1 MKQRNLTSKTSLKP
15 SIVQN
20 FVFLIL
26 ILTSTFCSQD
36 ITEPDLLQEDFQCEI
51 TPVINNYSRVSL
63 IQAFDEAIIQG
74 IASIDVPN
82 NDGAMGRNKNGYFH
96 VRFQMG
102 ISSQA
107 DYAIYN
113 NNTQALDYA
122 IKAIEYAFEH
132 QLADGSFDYVVPA
145 DLANQTPTDADLT
158 SGVSFFLSSLGL
170 ALNDF
175 DESNWYNSLAITT
188 YKDRVE
194 LLRPKINSAAQ
205 WLLTKKAILETA
217 DQNAPNRLF
226 FNGLAF
232 YSLGKWLNDENLK
245 TVGVSFAYLGISKKK
260 PQGYFLEGNGW
271 DSSYQGVALN
281 VGFNLYSIIPN
292 NIDLKTVLWDCLS
305 CASNWQKSRILE
317 SGEISTKG
325 NVRVY
330 PGGESFLGQEKQVDW
345 IKSMVAMFVMGFYGN
360 DISYTTKAN
369 EIKGFYN

>member
-1 MKQRNLTSKTSLKP
+1 MAEIQIDKLK
-15 SIVQN
+15 SIFIKVHK
-20 FVFLIL
+20 LMLSIL
-26 ILTSTFCSQD
+26 ILTSISCSVD
-36 ITEPDLLQEDFQCEI
+36 KTVSDLLQGDFQCEI
-51 TPVINNYSRVSL
+51 ALVINNYSRIQL

-107 DYAIYN
+107 DYAVYN
-113 NNTQALDYA
+113 NNSQALEYA

-132 QLADGSFDYVVPA
+132 QLADGSFDLVVPA
-145 DLANQTPTDADLT
+145 DLANQSPTDADLA

-170 ALNDF
+170 ALNNF
-175 DESNWYNSLAITT
+175 DESNWYNSPAMTT

-194 LLRPKINSAAQ
+194 LLRPKIDNAAQ
-205 WLLTKKAILETA
+205 WLLTKKDILETA

-226 FNGLAF
+226 INGLAF
-232 YSLGKWLNDENLK
+232 YSLGKWLSDENLK
-245 TVGVSFAYLGISKKK
+245 TVGVSFANLGISKKQS
-260 PQGYFLEGNGW
+260 QGYFLEGDGW

-281 VGFNLYSIIPN
+281 VGFNLYSILPK
-292 NIDLKTVLWDCLS
+292 NIDLKTELWNCLS
-305 CASNWQKSRILE
+305 CASDWQKSRILE
-317 SGEISTKG
+317 NGEISTQG

-345 IKSMVAMFVMGFYGN
+345 IKSMIAMFAMGYYGN
-360 DISYTTKAN
+360 DTSYITKAN
-369 EIKGFYN
+369 QIKDFYN

>member
-1 MKQRNLTSKTSLKP
+1 MLS
-15 SIVQN
+15 
-20 FVFLIL
+20 IL
-26 ILTSTFCSQD
+26 ILTSISCSVD
-36 ITEPDLLQEDFQCEI
+36 KTVSDLLQGDFQCEI
-51 TPVINNYSRVSL
+51 ALVINNYSRIQL

-107 DYAIYN
+107 DYAVYN
-113 NNTQALDYA
+113 NNSQALEYA

-132 QLADGSFDYVVPA
+132 QLADGSFDLVVPA
-145 DLANQTPTDADLT
+145 DLANQSPTDADLA

-170 ALNDF
+170 ALNNF
-175 DESNWYNSLAITT
+175 DESNWYNSPAMTT

-194 LLRPKINSAAQ
+194 LLRPKIDNAAQ
-205 WLLTKKAILETA
+205 WLLTKKDILETA

-226 FNGLAF
+226 INGLAF
-232 YSLGKWLNDENLK
+232 YSLGKWLSDENLK
-245 TVGVSFAYLGISKKK
+245 TVGVSFANLGISKKQS
-260 PQGYFLEGNGW
+260 QGYFLEGDGW

-281 VGFNLYSIIPN
+281 VGFNLYSILPK
-292 NIDLKTVLWDCLS
+292 NIDLKTELWNCLS
-305 CASNWQKSRILE
+305 CASDWQKSRILE
-317 SGEISTKG
+317 NGEISTQG

-345 IKSMVAMFVMGFYGN
+345 IKSMIAMFAMGYYGN
-360 DISYTTKAN
+360 DTSYITKAN
-369 EIKGFYN
+369 QIKDFYN